1 MRRIII
7 IFIFVSI
14 NRVLIAQ
21 QIDSLSVRL
30 MQLEF
35 SIFLQNND
43 SIKRLLKYQKINLC
57 ILKQNYYKAYEE
69 VKRIN
74 DSEEKDS
81 LLKRLLLWDKTLL
94 CYLNDDIFQAYQ
106 NYNNYI
112 NYTKD
117 SSISSLIMGWLICR
131 DLGFEDSKEFEIAI
145 LKRDSSFQK
154 IFSLKMHKKNELKY
168 KLAKISSWVLPGMGM
183 FILGYPI
190 KGISALIVNTSWEVG
205 VIILIQNQLFFNAAF
220 WSILWGVQKFYMGN
234 VRLTKKII
242 SYKETQNLK
251 DIRKQQHAIM
261 KEVLIKYPIGLYLLQ
276 K

>member
-112 NYTKD
+112 NYIKD
-117 SSISSLIMGWLICR
+117 SSISSLIMGWFIYQ